1 MKEEEMEVRV
11 RVPAPLKKL
20 AEERDVIKA
29 QGKTVEEVL
38 RWLTET
44 YPGLKKMICDE
55 QGRVRRFINIY
66 VNDEDIR
73 FIQNLETPLKEGD
86 QISIVPAIA
95 GGSPLKR
102 EGALIFAPKFMTGA
116 FKTVKAFK
124 DWLIIK
130 AKKEGSEI
138 SVEETHQLLQKKEPI
153 VLLDIR
159 EKEEIAVGYIEGA
172 TFLPQGLLSEK
183 VENLLPDKDVPV
195 VIYCTGGIRSL
206 AAAKLMKEKGYT
218 HVFSM
223 AKGINEWKA
232 AGCEV
237 VSDSELT
244 PDQLTR
250 YSRHLMLKE
259 VGMEGQIQ
267 LLKAKVL
274 LVGAGGLGC
283 PAALYLAAAGVGT
296 LGIVDSDKVDLTNL
310 QRQVLHGLADV
321 GRPKTE
327 SAKEAIRRIN
337 PGVKVVTYQERLTP
351 QNALEIFQKYDL
363 IIDGSDN
370 FPTKYLVNDASFL
383 TGKPYIYGGVF
394 QFEGQASVF
403 FPKEGGP
410 CLRCLFPEPPP
421 PGLVPS

>member
-1 MKEEEMEVRV
+1 MK
-11 RVPAPLKKL
+11 K
-20 AEERDVIKA
+20 
-29 QGKTVEEVL
+29 
-38 RWLTET
+38 
-44 YPGLKKMICDE
+44 
-55 QGRVRRFINIY
+55 
-66 VNDEDIR
+66 
-73 FIQNLETPLKEGD
+73 
-86 QISIVPAIA
+86 
-95 GGSPLKR
+95 
-102 EGALIFAPKFMTGA
+102 A
-116 FKTVKAFK
+116 FKTIKAFK
-124 DWLIIK
+124 DWFIIK

-138 SVEETHQLLQKKEPI
+138 SVEGIHQLLQKKEPI

-159 EKEEIAVGYIEGA
+159 EKEEIALGYIKGT
-172 TFLPQGLLSEK
+172 TFLPQGLLKEK
-183 VENLLPDKDVPV
+183 VESLLPDKNVPV
-195 VIYCTGGIRSL
+195 VVYCAGGIRSL
-206 AAAKLMKEKGYT
+206 AAAKLMRERGYA

-223 AKGINEWKA
+223 AKGINGWKE
-232 AGCEV
+232 AGHDV

-283 PAALYLAAAGVGT
+283 PAGLYLAAAGVGNI
-296 LGIVDSDKVDLTNL
+296 GIIDSDKVDLTNL
-310 QRQVLHGLADV
+310 QRQILHGLADV

-327 SAKEAIRRIN
+327 SAKEAIHRIN
-337 PGVKVVTYQERLTP
+337 PDVKVVTYQERLTP
-351 QNALEIFQKYDL
+351 QNALEIFQEYDI

-370 FPTKYLVNDASFL
+370 FPTKYLVNDASFF
-383 TGKPYIYGGVF
+383 TGKPYVYGGVF

>member
-1 MKEEEMEVRV
+1 MKIGT
-11 RVPAPLKKL
+11 LKT
-20 AEERDVIKA
+20 I
-29 QGKTVEEVL
+29 
-38 RWLTET
+38 
-44 YPGLKKMICDE
+44 
-55 QGRVRRFINIY
+55 
-66 VNDEDIR
+66 
-73 FIQNLETPLKEGD
+73 
-86 QISIVPAIA
+86 
-95 GGSPLKR
+95 
-102 EGALIFAPKFMTGA
+102 
-116 FKTVKAFK
+116 KAFK
-124 DWLIIK
+124 DWFIIK

-159 EKEEIAVGYIEGA
+159 EKEEIALGYIEGTA
-172 TFLPQGLLSEK
+172 FLPQGLLSEK
-183 VENLLPDKDVPV
+183 VENLLPDKNIPV
-195 VIYCTGGIRSL
+195 VVYCAGGIRSL

-218 HVFSM
+218 NVFSM
-223 AKGINEWKA
+223 AKGINGWME
-232 AGCEV
+232 AGYEV

-259 VGMEGQIQ
+259 VGMEGQLQ

-274 LVGAGGLGC
+274 LIGAGGLGC
-283 PAALYLAAAGVGT
+283 PAALYLAATGVGT
-296 LGIVDSDKVDLTNL
+296 LGIIDSDKVDLTNL
-310 QRQVLHGLADV
+310 QRQILHGLADV

-327 SAKEAIRRIN
+327 SAKEAIHRIN
-337 PGVKVVTYQERLTP
+337 PDVKVLTYQERLTP
-351 QNALEIFQKYDL
+351 QNALEIFQEYDL

-370 FPTKYLVNDASFL
+370 FPTKYLVNDASFF

>member
-1 MKEEEMEVRV
+1 MKIGT
-11 RVPAPLKKL
+11 LKT
-20 AEERDVIKA
+20 I
-29 QGKTVEEVL
+29 
-38 RWLTET
+38 
-44 YPGLKKMICDE
+44 
-55 QGRVRRFINIY
+55 
-66 VNDEDIR
+66 
-73 FIQNLETPLKEGD
+73 
-86 QISIVPAIA
+86 
-95 GGSPLKR
+95 
-102 EGALIFAPKFMTGA
+102 
-116 FKTVKAFK
+116 KAFK
-124 DWLIIK
+124 DWFIIK

-138 SVEETHQLLQKKEPI
+138 SVEETHQLLGKKEPV

-159 EKEEIAVGYIEGA
+159 EKEEIALEYIDGA
-172 TFLPQGLLSEK
+172 TFLPQGFLNEK
-183 VENLLPDKDVPV
+183 VENLLPDKNIPV
-195 VIYCTGGIRSL
+195 VVYCAGGIRSL

-218 HVFSM
+218 NVFSM
-223 AKGINEWKA
+223 AKGINGWME
-232 AGCEV
+232 AGYEV

-259 VGMEGQIQ
+259 VGMEGQLQ

-274 LVGAGGLGC
+274 LIGAGGLGC
-283 PAALYLAAAGVGT
+283 PAALYLAATGVGT
-296 LGIVDSDKVDLTNL
+296 LGIIDSDKVDLTNL
-310 QRQVLHGLADV
+310 QRQILHGLADV

-327 SAKEAIRRIN
+327 SAKEAIHRIN
-337 PGVKVVTYQERLTP
+337 PDVKVLTYQERLTP
-351 QNALEIFQKYDL
+351 QNALEIFQEYDL

-370 FPTKYLVNDASFL
+370 FPTKYLVNDASFF